1 MIPQDVYA
9 GLDVSQE
16 TTSICVVN
24 STGAVVWRGSCA
36 TDPASIAST
45 LHRHAPKEPKVI
57 RGGAAMP

>member
-24 STGAVVWRGSCA
+24 STGATVWRGRRSLLA
-36 TDPASIAST
+36 DAHLVRT
-45 LHRHAPKEPKVI
+45 
-57 RGGAAMP
+57 